1 MRIVM
6 RVIFT
11 DEDMIVLF
19 TDGDS
24 EYIYIYIDDDDD
36 SSDENDIDR

>member
-11 DEDMIVLF
+11 DED
-19 TDGDS
+19 S
-24 EYIYIYIDDDDD
+24 EYIYIDDD
-36 SSDENDIDR
+36 SSDENDILQQ

>member
-11 DEDMIVLF
+11 DED
-19 TDGDS
+19 
-24 EYIYIYIDDDDD
+24 
-36 SSDENDIDR
+36 SDERVIYTDEDSDESGIYR

>member
-11 DEDMIVLF
+11 DED
-19 TDGDS
+19 S
-24 EYIYIYIDDDDD
+24 EYIYIDDDSDE
-36 SSDENDIDR
+36 SDENDIDI